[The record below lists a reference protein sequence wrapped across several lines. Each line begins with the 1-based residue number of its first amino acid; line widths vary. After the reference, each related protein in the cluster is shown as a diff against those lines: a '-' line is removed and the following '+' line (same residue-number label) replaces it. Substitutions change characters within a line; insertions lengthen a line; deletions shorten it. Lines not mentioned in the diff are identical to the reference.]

1 MSAGARILMSA
12 GARILKPQPETP
24 HPSPKPSLGP
34 LIQEVKADGG
44 TLTLLFANFLVYIS
58 HLYSQGGSFTKLV
71 QSKHA
76 QNRWGLIL
84 YTDDIIP
91 GNVLGRAERKAWTI
105 YATFDEFKPRLHHTD
120 FWLTLAIAR
129 SSHIQKR
136 HCQKQSHSE
145 AILNQNSAPYTINL
159 FEELPKAPGT
169 PTFWRSSGQGL
180 GFTVWGSSDT

>member
-1 MSAGARILMSA
+1 MSA

-58 HLYSQGGSFTKLV
+58 HLHSQGGSFTKLV

-120 FWLTLAIAR
+120 FWLTLG
-129 SSHIQKR
+129 
-136 HCQKQSHSE
+136 QKQSHPE
-145 AILNQNSAPYTINL
+145 AILNQNSAPYTLNL

-169 PTFWRSSGQGL
+169 PTMPVLEIFGSRFEVYCLGVQRYLECHRAYSKWFRGL
-180 GFTVWGSSDT
+180 ELRL